1 MPRRQTTFQFDGGA
15 ATFLGTALLAWM
27 VSFVTLGLFFP
38 YSVVLMMRWGAKHTT
53 VQGRRLAFYGSAAAL
68 LGHWLLWWLLTI
80 ITFGIYGFWVVPRMT
95 RWVVENTD
103 FDPASAEAVSLAGFA
118 PVGVGGF
125 GPVDTTMPLPTSTP
139 PRDLAPSG
147 AREALGFARPAGTTG
162 LQQPSVEFAHS
173 APSAEL
179 PPPAPEP
186 ELPLPTSPEIPVV
199 LARFCRRCGN
209 EMRRPTPFCTR
220 CGAAAS
226 TSSGV
231 SQF

>member
-1 MPRRQTTFQFDGGA
+1 
-15 ATFLGTALLAWM
+15 
-27 VSFVTLGLFFP
+27 
-38 YSVVLMMRWGAKHTT
+38 
-53 VQGRRLAFYGSAAAL
+53 
-68 LGHWLLWWLLTI
+68 
-80 ITFGIYGFWVVPRMT
+80 MT

-209 EMRRPTPFCTR
+209 EMRRPTPYCTS